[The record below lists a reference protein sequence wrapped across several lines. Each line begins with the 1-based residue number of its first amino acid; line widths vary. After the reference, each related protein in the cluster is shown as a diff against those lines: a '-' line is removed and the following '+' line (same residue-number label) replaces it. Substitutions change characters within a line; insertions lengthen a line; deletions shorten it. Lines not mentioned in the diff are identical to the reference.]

1 MLSRILKIEIK
12 NETDY
17 QAAMQRL
24 EYLVDHEPENLAEIT
39 ALGNVVNVYENDNGH
54 RPVHPDSLIARIE
67 REMYER
73 RLNKGQ
79 LAALLGVPASRLS
92 EVLNGKRSVNLDFA
106 KRLHTKLG
114 IPGDFILEAA

>member
-1 MLSRILKIEIK
+1 MSTLR

-24 EYLVDHEPENLAEIT
+24 EYFVDHEPENLAEIT
-39 ALGNVVNVYENDNGH
+39 ALGNVVNAYENDNGH

-92 EVLNGKRSVNLDFA
+92 EVLNGKRGVNLDFA
-106 KRLHTKLG
+106 KRLHSKLG

>member
-1 MLSRILKIEIK
+1 MEIK

-39 ALGNVVNVYENDNGH
+39 ALGHMVNAYENDNGH

-79 LAALLGVPASRLS
+79 LAVLLGVPASRLS
-92 EVLNGKRSVNLDFA
+92 EVLNGKRGVNLDFA
-106 KRLHTKLG
+106 KRLHAKLG

>member
-1 MLSRILKIEIK
+1 MEIK

-24 EYLVDHEPENLAEIT
+24 EYLVDQEPENLAEIT
-39 ALGNVVNVYENDNGH
+39 ALGNVVNAYENDNGH

-67 REMYER
+67 REMFER

-79 LAALLGVPASRLS
+79 LAVLLGVPASRLS
-92 EVLNGKRSVNLDFA
+92 EVLNGKRGVNLDFA
-106 KRLHTKLG
+106 KRLHAKLG